1 MIVGLH
7 VAFSGVVQP
16 DLPELVALL
25 TVMKAAR
32 LRSPSASQRLVA
44 SVLRKEKLAYIMR
57 HVV

>member
-1 MIVGLH
+1 MVVGLH
-7 VAFSGVVQP
+7 VAFSGVAQP

-32 LRSPSASQRLVA
+32 PRSPSASQRLVTF
-44 SVLRKEKLAYIMR
+44 VLRNEKLAYIMR